1 MVGKL
6 QDANRF
12 TEDENAAV
20 IEVLH
25 KLKKKN
31 GYSYQEL
38 SRLSGISM
46 GGLIG
51 LRKSTQISP
60 NIATKLAETFG
71 YDNWQDMLEED
82 QKKERRKAK
91 PPVSKDWKEMMEAR
105 VAELER
111 LVTQL
116 KKDKSKNKS

>member
-1 MVGKL
+1 M
-6 QDANRF
+6 
-12 TEDENAAV
+12 
-20 IEVLH
+20 
-25 KLKKKN
+25 LKNFEYKINVKVKN
-31 GYSYQEL
+31 YQEL

-105 VAELER
+105 VAELEKTIKM
-111 LVTQL
+111 LTVKL
-116 KKDKSKNKS
+116 KSK

>member
-1 MVGKL
+1 MPSEKI
-6 QDANRF
+6 
-12 TEDENAAV
+12 TKTH
-20 IEVLH
+20 I
-25 KLKKKN
+25 
-31 GYSYQEL
+31 EL

-91 PPVSKDWKEMMEAR
+91 PPVSKDRKEMMEAR
-105 VAELER
+105 VAELEKE
-111 LVTQL
+111 LVLL
-116 KKDKSKNKS
+116 KKRTTKK